1 METPQNKTW
10 DSGVGIVSETHGQ
23 TGAGIKRTVINPKT
37 YSTHNRARKYGQSR
51 DPAPI
56 TMLDG
61 SERWTPL
68 PFWRHDG
75 VIYLYKEA
83 KA

>member
-1 METPQNKTW
+1 MEIKTIKTW
-10 DSGVGIVSETHGQ
+10 DSGVGIVSEQAEQ
-23 TGAGIKRTVINPKT
+23 TGASIRRTVFRPKT
-37 YSTHNRARKYGQSR
+37 YSTHARAIKYGSSR

-68 PFWRHDG
+68 PFWRRDG
-75 VIYLYKEA
+75 AIYMYSESEH
-83 KA
+83 